1 MLVRPFLAAALLLG
15 GAVIVETIFAWP
27 GLGRLMVDGIIQ
39 RDINLVQGCI
49 LFFAT
54 AIVLVNLVV
63 DLLYSV
69 LDPRIARG

>member
-1 MLVRPFLAAALLLG
+1 MLGIYFGRLLG

-27 GLGRLMVDGIIQ
+27 GLGRYMVDGIIQ
-39 RDINLVQGCI
+39 RDLQVVQGCI

-54 AIVLVNLVV
+54 AIIAVNLVV